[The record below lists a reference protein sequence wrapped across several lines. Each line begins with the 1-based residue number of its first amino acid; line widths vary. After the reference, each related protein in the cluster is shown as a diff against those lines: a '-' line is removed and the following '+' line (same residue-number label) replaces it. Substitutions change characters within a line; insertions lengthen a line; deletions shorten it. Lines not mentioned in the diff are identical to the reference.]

1 MWLSSGL
8 PYRHEEPTVG
18 RVAITGIGI
27 ISASG
32 NNADVFFQNLAEG
45 RSGIRRIASDFAEK
59 LSVRVAAN
67 AIFNGEDFFSKKQLG
82 LLDRASQLAL
92 AAATQAWDDAGL
104 ELGAEE
110 KQRSGVYLGTGM
122 GGANSLDETFL
133 RLYKNDAS
141 RVSPLSVTKIMANAS
156 ASHISLQYALTGPCL
171 TFSTAC
177 SSSAVAIGEAF
188 RQIKHGYADIILSG
202 GTESLLA
209 YGSFKCWESLG
220 VLAQEDRDDP
230 SASCRPFSKDRTGF
244 VLGEGAAIIVLENM
258 ERAMKRGANIYG
270 ELSGYGSTADAVHI
284 TSPSVDGQAR
294 AIRLALE
301 EAGTSSDEID
311 YINAHGTAT
320 AKNDIVETQAIK
332 EVFKERAH
340 SVPISSTKSMH
351 GHLLGAAGA
360 VELVAALLAMKH
372 RTIPP
377 TAHLRVPDPE
387 CDLDYVPNSGR
398 TGVRV
403 KTVLSNSFAFG
414 GTNAVLIAKAI

>member
-1 MWLSSGL
+1 M
-8 PYRHEEPTVG
+8 R

-27 ISASG
+27 ISAAG
-32 NNADVFFQNLAEG
+32 NNAGVFFQNLAAG
-45 RSGIRRIASDFAEK
+45 RSGIRQISSDFAEK
-59 LSVRVAAN
+59 LSVRIAAN

-82 LLDRASQLAL
+82 LLDRASQMAL
-92 AAATQAWDDAGL
+92 AAASQAWADAGL
-104 ELGAEE
+104 ELGDEE

-122 GGANSLDETFL
+122 GGANSLDEMFL
-133 RLYKNDAS
+133 RLYKNDA
-141 RVSPLSVTKIMANAS
+141 RVSPLSVTKIMANAP
-156 ASHISLQYALTGPCL
+156 ASHISLQYGLTGPCL

-230 SASCRPFSKDRTGF
+230 SASCRPFSMDRSGF
-244 VLGEGAAIIVLENM
+244 VLGEGAAVIVLENM
-258 ERAMKRGANIYG
+258 DRAMKRGATIHG

-294 AIRLALE
+294 AMHLALD
-301 EAGTSSDEID
+301 EAEMDPDEID

-320 AKNDIVETQAIK
+320 AKNDVVETHAIK
-332 EVFKERAH
+332 KVFKERAR

-360 VELVAALLAMKH
+360 VEFVASLLAMKH

-403 KTVLSNSFAFG
+403 GTVMSNSFGFG
-414 GTNAVLIAKAI
+414 GTNAVLIAKAV